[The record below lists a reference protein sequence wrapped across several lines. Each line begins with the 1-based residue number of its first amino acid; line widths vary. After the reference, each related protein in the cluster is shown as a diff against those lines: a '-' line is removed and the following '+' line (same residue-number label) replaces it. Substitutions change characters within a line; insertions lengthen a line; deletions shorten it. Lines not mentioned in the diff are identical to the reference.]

1 MYHGGQEAA
10 EGHSGPGDVCR
21 WKDLFCWG
29 GDWAGAKAEEEL
41 WGHEDRLRMEQG
53 ALRRPPEGQLGA
65 CMEGTLSIRQG
76 DTGGERGLG
85 LNNV

>member
-1 MYHGGQEAA
+1 
-10 EGHSGPGDVCR
+10 
-21 WKDLFCWG
+21 
-29 GDWAGAKAEEEL
+29 
-41 WGHEDRLRMEQG
+41 MEQG

-76 DTGGERGLG
+76 DTGGARGLG